1 MIIVTG
7 TLKVRP
13 DGLDRALAVSLEH
26 VRRSRAEPGCLIHSV
41 HQDVEDPLTIV
52 FFEQWA
58 DRGALDAHF
67 KVSASNDFVAAISAL
82 ATERPT
88 MEIYEATL
96 VS

>member
-1 MIIVTG
+1 LIIVTG
-7 TLKVRP
+7 TVKVRP
-13 DGLDRALAVSLEH
+13 DALDRALAVSLEH
-26 VRRSRAEPGCLIHSV
+26 VRRSRTEHGCMVHSV

-88 MEIYEATL
+88 MHIYEATAL
-96 VS
+96 S